1 MNRSILI
8 VICDFLL
15 LSLLTFSTD
24 LSKVAGER
32 AQPAAKM
39 DAATNQLDSG
49 RDLAAVMRL
58 ALDDEQKRRELLL
71 NELAKTRETAGER
84 EKQLQSFQQQLQSTE
99 QQLQTTEQKRTSL
112 QQQFAAAQ
120 TNIDTLSQQVR
131 ASSTDA
137 TISKEKLAAMEAEL
151 RKRADEAAALQQR
164 LAHLAQ
170 SNQMVLGE
178 KQQLATRLEV
188 AEVEK
193 RHAA

>member
-32 AQPAAKM
+32 AKPAAKI
-39 DAATNQLDSG
+39 DVATNQMDSG

-58 ALDDEQKRRELLL
+58 ALEDEQKRRELLL
-71 NELAKTRETAGER
+71 GDLARARETAGER
-84 EKQLQSFQQQLQSTE
+84 EKQLKSFQEKLQSTE
-99 QQLQTTEQKRTSL
+99 QHLQTTEQQRTSL

-120 TNIDTLSQQVR
+120 TNIESLSQQVR

-137 TISKEKLAAMEAEL
+137 TISKERLAAMEAEL
-151 RKRADEAAALQQR
+151 RKRAEEAAALQQR
-164 LAHLAQ
+164 LAYLSQ
-170 SNQMVLGE
+170 SNQNVLTENSGWPPG
-178 KQQLATRLEV
+178 
-188 AEVEK
+188 
-193 RHAA
+193 